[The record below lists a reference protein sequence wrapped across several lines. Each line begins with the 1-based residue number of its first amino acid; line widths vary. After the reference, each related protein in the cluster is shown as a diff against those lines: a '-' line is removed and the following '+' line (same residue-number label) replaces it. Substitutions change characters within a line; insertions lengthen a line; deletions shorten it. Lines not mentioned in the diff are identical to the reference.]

1 MKVYS
6 KVLTVASVCV
16 GGQSYGWDSG
26 RSRGGGCKHWL
37 TGGQSALWIEGF
49 IAMDR
54 GAWTL

>member
-6 KVLTVASVCV
+6 QVLTVASVW
-16 GGQSYGWDSG
+16 GGQSYGWDGG

-37 TGGQSALWIEGF
+37 TGGQSALYIECF
-49 IAMDR
+49 IATDR